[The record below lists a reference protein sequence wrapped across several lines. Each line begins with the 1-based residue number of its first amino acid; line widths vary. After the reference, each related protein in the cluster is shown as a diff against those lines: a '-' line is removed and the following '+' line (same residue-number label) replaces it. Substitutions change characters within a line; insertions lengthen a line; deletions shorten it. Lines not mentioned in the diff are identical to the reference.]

1 MPATND
7 PFMRLMH
14 QAIEKKIAQMASNQ
28 AFLVNEMRAFPKD
41 SYAFQRRNLGVEV
54 MGLGID
60 ILAHFLPKTTRD
72 QILLRK

>member
-1 MPATND
+1 MNK
-7 PFMRLMH
+7 FY
-14 QAIEKKIAQMASNQ
+14 QAIEKKIAQMAFNQ
-28 AFLVNEMRAFPKD
+28 AFLANEMRAFPKE
-41 SYAFQRRNLGVEV
+41 SYAFQRRDLGVEV

>member
-1 MPATND
+1 MNK
-7 PFMRLMH
+7 FYH
-14 QAIEKKIAQMASNQ
+14 AIEKKIARMVHDQ
-28 AFLVNEMRAFPKD
+28 AVLINEMCAFPKD
-41 SYAFQRRNLGVEV
+41 SYAFQRRDLGVEV